1 LPLLF
6 GDYKYSGTFHV
17 LRGDVPLILG
27 MQFLRT
33 CTPRIDWKNNR
44 VTCFKN
50 NKTYLLPTCNLG
62 MRDDNSFVNLPIDNK
77 ETVPGTEPVLPD
89 INTTVSAHVQKNT
102 DYY

>member
-1 LPLLF
+1 
-6 GDYKYSGTFHV
+6 
-17 LRGDVPLILG
+17 
-27 MQFLRT
+27 
-33 CTPRIDWKNNR
+33 
-44 VTCFKN
+44 
-50 NKTYLLPTCNLG
+50 